1 VLRFSYLS
9 SRTFDEF
16 VVDPLV
22 APGSEPILLLTN
34 TGGSRYH
41 EFESTLRFHAS
52 SRADWNTSYVR
63 SLARG
68 DLNTLTQIFVPFEQP
83 VIRPNFYAD
92 VASNI
97 PHRVVSWGR
106 FKLPREVTVSPV
118 LDVHSGFP
126 YSPTDVLQNY
136 AGAPNSRRFPAFFS
150 LDLQLTKDFLVPFV
164 PWLKGHK
171 VRGALQIFNIT
182 NHSNPRDVYANVA
195 SPHFGSFVGFQ
206 HRLYEVSLDIVY

>member
-1 VLRFSYLS
+1 M
-9 SRTFDEF
+9 
-16 VVDPLV
+16 
-22 APGSEPILLLTN
+22 
-34 TGGSRYH
+34 
-41 EFESTLRFHAS
+41 
-52 SRADWNTSYVR
+52 R

-68 DLNTLTQIFVPFEQP
+68 DLNSLTQIFVPFEQP

-92 VASNI
+92 LPSNI
-97 PHRVVSWGR
+97 PHRVITWGR

-150 LDLQLTKDFLVPFV
+150 LDLQLSKDFRVPFV
-164 PWLKGHK
+164 PWLKNHK

-182 NHSNPRDVYANVA
+182 NHSNPRDVYANVT
-195 SPHFGSFVGFQ
+195 SPYFGRFVGFQ